1 MRQFTLAATG
11 LAFAALLSSAPA
23 MAQAYN
29 TDVIG
34 WNRGGQLTYDTI
46 GKDKMCFK
54 G

>member
-1 MRQFTLAATG
+1 MRQFALAATG

-34 WNRGGQLTYDTI
+34 WNVAN
-46 GKDKMCFK
+46 
-54 G
+54 